1 MRRVGAAKGPTLPR
15 PENELEPL
23 EHAQRSPSHFRK
35 KRSDETTKLIRLRP
49 APERLT
55 EEPERSYVGKLRAN
69 RTSVE
74 ANPPPSMPTLEL
86 HRPLPPPAPLPVE
99 GTGPEPPRLSPT
111 WTEQQARRKRVEEV
125 VGVVTL
131 AVLVLTML
139 TVLWMRMAP

>member
-1 MRRVGAAKGPTLPR
+1 MPR
-15 PENELEPL
+15 PENEPEPL
-23 EHAQRSPSHFRK
+23 EHASPRPSHFRK
-35 KRSDETTKLIRLRP
+35 RRSDDTTKLIRLRP
-49 APERLT
+49 APERIT
-55 EEPERSYVGKLRAN
+55 EEPERSYVGKVRTN
-69 RTSVE
+69 RPSME

-99 GTGPEPPRLSPT
+99 GRGQEPPRLSPT
-111 WTEQQARRKRVEEV
+111 WTEQQERRKRIEEV